1 MLSVRDCIAI
11 FCLTSVKICRSIRI
25 QEFLHLNA
33 AEQKAVGQT
42 DSQLLAIAGRCS
54 GKILVLVMRALNILL
69 QGLAEPREVLLCAF
83 TEVDLL

>member
-1 MLSVRDCIAI
+1 M
-11 FCLTSVKICRSIRI
+11 
-25 QEFLHLNA
+25 
-33 AEQKAVGQT
+33 GQT

-69 QGLAEPREVLLCAF
+69 QGLAEPRKVLLCTF